1 MSAGRVVLNK
11 HYNDSSQITRDK
23 FYNGGEIIISNEP
36 GFEAIYLINARNEV
50 VKISCV
56 AISGSTTPDEI
67 KDFLR
72 ENYLTSAQT
81 VEYVTAVERFLN
93 ERISVI
99 SAATADAITDEHISE
114 LAAMEVAKIVDS
126 ADSRYDTL
134 REIAEWIINDTTGAA
149 QMANDIAE
157 VSAAT
162 VENADELSTLRDYID
177 EQIQNIQRNGD
188 HVCLTRAQYDELLRT
203 GSAIIDG
210 KMTYYSDYIY
220 YCIYE
225 SDSPSPSGEPIY
237 VISGNVI
244 SFSNDVTESG
254 GFLTINAEVEDGFIN
269 LDNAVSPSIPDR
281 ELVIDED
288 GNVEIEALIDE
299 NDMLDLNG
307 YSLQIIE

>member
-50 VKISCV
+50 VKISSV

-93 ERISVI
+93 EKISVI

-254 GFLTINAEVEDGFIN
+254 GFITINAEVEDGFIN
-269 LDNAVSPSIPDR
+269 LDSAVSPSIPDR